1 MSFNSLYEDR
11 MTSSFILTRRSFIA
25 STIAASIAGSAARAG
40 TVRPQS
46 FNLRAASSMATLLGD
61 NKPKTPVW
69 SYNGEVP
76 APILRLRQGAQFRAL
91 FKNDLSQATSIHW
104 HGIRKIRPEMDG
116 VPGFAAGSIAPGA
129 SFDYTFEVP
138 DAGTFWYH
146 PHLNG
151 REQLGRGLF
160 GALIV
165 EEANPPIVDREEVW
179 VFSDWR
185 LDLKTGQHKEDF
197 ADKHDAAHAG
207 RVGETITLN
216 HTVPK
221 VWNVRA
227 GERVRVRLINAATA
241 RIFKLGF
248 TGHSPWIIA
257 LDGQPISPYQPEK
270 GAIVL
275 APGERVDI
283 ILDMTGDPGSRH
295 AVQDSYYPQDNRHI
309 MDLVY
314 SADKPLRDR
323 PLSSSVALP
332 NNSLP
337 ELNLSRA
344 VKFKIAFDGGA
355 MGRLPAVDAVAHE
368 EGKAA
373 GFWAINGVIVMN
385 HDVPPL
391 LEIKQGATVLLD
403 MVNLTRWDH
412 PIHLHGHHFRV
423 LARNGK
429 PDPLMPWK
437 DTILLRPDERAEVAF
452 VAETRGD
459 WMVHCHILAHQETG
473 MMGTIRIT

>member
-1 MSFNSLYEDR
+1 
-11 MTSSFILTRRSFIA
+11 MTSLFTLTRRSFVA
-25 STIAASIAGSAARAG
+25 STIAASIVSGHARAR
-40 TVRPQS
+40 TLKPQS
-46 FNLRAASSMATLLGD
+46 FDLRAAPSMAALLGG
-61 NKPKTPVW
+61 NKPKTSVW

-76 APILRLRQGAQFRAL
+76 GPVLRLQQDAPFRAS

-104 HGIRKIRPEMDG
+104 HGIRKIRPAMDG
-116 VPGFAAGSIAPGA
+116 VPGFPSGSIAPGA
-129 SFDYTFEVP
+129 SFDYAFDVP

-179 VFSDWR
+179 VFADWR
-185 LDLKTGQHKEDF
+185 LDPKTGQHKEDF
-197 ADKHDAAHAG
+197 ADNHDAAHAG
-207 RVGETITLN
+207 RLGGTVTLN
-216 HTVPK
+216 HGVLN

-241 RIFKLGF
+241 RIFEF
-248 TGHSPWIIA
+248 SIAGHNPWIIA
-257 LDGQPISPYQPEK
+257 LDGQPISPYQPVN

-275 APGERVDI
+275 APGERADI
-283 ILDMTGDPGSRH
+283 ILDMTGDPGSRY
-295 AVQDSYYPQDNRHI
+295 AAQDSYYPQDSRHI

-314 SADKPLRDR
+314 SVDKPLRDR

-337 ELNLSRA
+337 ELNLSDA

-355 MGRLPAVDAVAHE
+355 MGRLPTVDAAAHE
-368 EGKAA
+368 EGRAA
-373 GFWAINGVIVMN
+373 GFWAINGVIAMN

-391 LEIKQGATVLLD
+391 LEIKQGTTVLFD

-423 LARNGK
+423 LSRNGK
-429 PDPLMPWK
+429 PDTLMPWK

-452 VAETRGD
+452 VAETPGD
-459 WMVHCHILAHQETG
+459 WMVHCHILAHQQTG

>member
-1 MSFNSLYEDR
+1 
-11 MTSSFILTRRSFIA
+11 MTSLFTLTRRSFVA
-25 STIAASIAGSAARAG
+25 STLAASIVGGRARAK
-40 TVRPQS
+40 TVQPQS
-46 FNLRAASSMATLLGD
+46 FDLRAASSMAALLGK
-61 NKPKTPVW
+61 NAPETPVW

-76 APILRLRQGAQFRAL
+76 GPILRLRQGMQFRAS

-104 HGIRKIRPEMDG
+104 HGIRKIRQAMDG
-116 VPGFAAGSIAPGA
+116 VPGFPAGSILPGTN
-129 SFDYTFEVP
+129 FDYAFDVP

-179 VFSDWR
+179 VFADWR
-185 LDLKTGQHKEDF
+185 LYPKTGQHKEDF
-197 ADKHDAAHAG
+197 ADNHDAAHAG
-207 RVGETITLN
+207 RLGDTVTLN
-216 HTVPK
+216 HVVPN

-227 GERVRVRLINAATA
+227 AERVRVRLINAATA
-241 RIFKLGF
+241 RIFKF
-248 TGHSPWIIA
+248 SIDGHNPWIIA
-257 LDGQPISPYQPEK
+257 LDGQPISPYRPDK
-270 GAIVL
+270 SAIIL
-275 APGERVDI
+275 APGERADI

-295 AVQDSYYPQDNRHI
+295 AAQDTYYPQDSRHI

-314 SADKPLRDR
+314 SEDKPLRDR
-323 PLSSSVALP
+323 PLSSSVTLP

-337 ELNLSRA
+337 ELNLSDA

-355 MGRLPAVDAVAHE
+355 MGRLPTVDTTAHE
-368 EGKAA
+368 EGGAA
-373 GFWAINGVIVMN
+373 GFWAINGVIAMN

-391 LEIKQGATVLLD
+391 LEIKKGTTVLFD

-423 LARNGK
+423 LSRNGK
-429 PDPLMPWK
+429 PDPFMPWK

-452 VAETRGD
+452 VAETPGD
-459 WMVHCHILAHQETG
+459 WMVHCHILAHQQTG